1 METTLNKIQFSHDL
15 RKGFVRSSIVIKY
28 NPIDRSTPSI
38 YITHYL
44 FGVIEIDEGIK
55 SVHTWESE
63 SQAQSGSYLS
73 RRYPVT
79 LMNGVNN
86 DSDFESN
93 FLGALSTDIREFSND
108 LNDEIFLAVIEQIR
122 SGKSEIQLLRLPD

>member
-1 METTLNKIQFSHDL
+1 MVIKLKKVQFSHDL

-44 FGVIEIDEGIK
+44 FGIIEIDEGIK
-55 SVHTWESE
+55 SVHTWETE

-79 LMNGVNN
+79 LMNGINN
-86 DSDFESN
+86 DSDFELN
-93 FLGALSTDIREFSND
+93 FLGALSTDIKEFSND
-108 LNDEIFLAVIEQIR
+108 LNDEIFLDVIKQIR
-122 SGKSEIQLLRLPD
+122 CGNSEIRLLRLPD